1 MPKTPIYLKSLEL
14 KNIRTFGEVT
24 LNLEKED
31 GSLPQWT
38 LILGDNGIGKST
50 LLQCAAWMKPNV
62 PDPDD
67 GRGDPIEMGDVE
79 ANINN
84 EENDTLV
91 RLVRKTDNA
100 KEDGSIRAKFVSER
114 ILNNESFSAESFCEQ
129 SIDIEISNGELEV
142 FDTSFN
148 TNKKEVF
155 FKNEVIIYAY
165 SASRKIGKQNIDKIE
180 LQDTIPSFISDNTIL
195 YDAEEILHTINYA
208 AAASPENEQEKYKT
222 YLGKIKE
229 VLVAVMPD
237 FENVDD
243 IIISPPQ
250 LINNRI
256 QEIEIMINSKHGKK
270 VPFKDYSLGYKTVA
284 SWVVDLSWRLI
295 NQYPQSPNPLSEPA
309 IVIIDEIDLHLHPL
323 WQRKIIDDLS
333 HHFEKVQFIATAHS
347 PIMVQSALGAN
358 YAVLRNG
365 EGGVELIREPT
376 DVDGWQVDQ
385 ILTSS
390 FFGLKS
396 SRGTKYEA
404 LLSERDKL
412 AGKKT
417 LNRKDKLKLKEITQE
432 LEDLNKY
439 PSGETLEEIED
450 RKVIS
455 NLISEIRRNK
465 IKIKI

>member
-67 GRGDPIEMGDVE
+67 ERGDDIKMEKIE

-114 ILNNESFSAESFCEQ
+114 ILNNDSFSAESFCEQ

-222 YLGKIKE
+222 YLTKIKE
-229 VLVAVMPD
+229 LLVAVMPD

-270 VPFKDYSLGYKTVA
+270 VPFNDYSLGYKTVA

-295 NQYPQSPNPLSEPA
+295 NQYPQSPNPLLEPA

-323 WQRKIIDDLS
+323 WQREIIGNLS
-333 HHFEKVQFIATAHS
+333 SHFKNVQFIATAHS
-347 PIMVQSALGAN
+347 PLMVQAALEAN
-358 YAVLRNG
+358 YAVLKNSNQGVKIINEPLIIKDWRIG
-365 EGGVELIREPT
+365 QIVTSELFGIGSERSPEIEGAVNRRRELL
-376 DVDGWQVDQ
+376 DKQ
-385 ILTSS
+385 S
-390 FFGLKS
+390 FSK
-396 SRGTKYEA
+396 
-404 LLSERDKL
+404 LSEEETKELNELDGNLAKL
-412 AGKKT
+412 SVQFRGSEDNLRLLEKFNS
-417 LNRKDKLKLKEITQE
+417 LSKLL
-432 LEDLNKY
+432 
-439 PSGETLEEIED
+439 
-450 RKVIS
+450 
-455 NLISEIRRNK
+455 
-465 IKIKI
+465 